1 MYWFIVY
8 AFIIL
13 SASDAHRYS
22 YAINNKSTQKFDRN
36 RKNELTFCFRTK
48 INSFQPKIAGF
59 FGLKLSPFVNLT
71 NLINERTPRGMNG
84 RFRKLAEAGLGRAK
98 VGCGLFWNNECFI
111 RAIIKIFSFGDC
123 RVE

>member
-1 MYWFIVY
+1 LYFPSTFLYFSRIS
-8 AFIIL
+8 FKFPSKIISFLFPSFCQKIL
-13 SASDAHRYS
+13 SKG
-22 YAINNKSTQKFDRN
+22 NFLQNGST
-36 RKNELTFCFRTK
+36 
-48 INSFQPKIAGF
+48 A
-59 FGLKLSPFVNLT
+59 
-71 NLINERTPRGMNG
+71 PRGMNG